1 MIDRALSLPLYLSS
15 KPVFWL
21 LLTFVV
27 YWFALR
33 VHQRY
38 GMRSYAHPVAISVP
52 IIVGILLVSGTPY
65 QTYIDGTQFI
75 HFLLGPATVALA
87 VPLYKQAAQV
97 QKDWQRLFMAA
108 ILGSLASISTAMSLA
123 WLLGA
128 SPATILSMGAKS
140 VTMPIAM
147 TITEKIG
154 GSPSLTSAFVMLT
167 GIFGAGVA
175 QATLAMAKIPSLRIC
190 GFSLGVAAHGIGA
203 SRAFQLSQEAGAY
216 AGLAMG
222 LSGLATAALLPLLIY
237 LF

>member
-1 MIDRALSLPLYLSS
+1 MIERALTLPHYLSAM
-15 KPVFWL
+15 PVFWL
-21 LLTFVV
+21 LLTLTV

-33 VHQRY
+33 VHRWA

-52 IIVGILLVSGTPY
+52 IIVGILLISRTPY
-65 QTYIDGTQFI
+65 QTYIDGTRFI

-97 QKDWQRLFMAA
+97 QKDWQRLVLAA
-108 ILGSLASISTAMSLA
+108 VMGSLASMGTAMSLA
-123 WLLGA
+123 WALGA
-128 SPATILSMGAKS
+128 SPATVLSMGAKS

-147 TITEKIG
+147 TITEQIG
-154 GSPSLTSAFVMLT
+154 GSASLTSAFVMLT
-167 GIFGAGVA
+167 GIIGAGIA
-175 QATLAMAKIPSLRIC
+175 QATLAMAKISSLRIC

-222 LSGLATAALLPLLIY
+222 LSGVATAALLPLLIY
-237 LF
+237 IL

>member
-1 MIDRALSLPLYLSS
+1 MIDRALSLPQYLSG

-21 LLTFVV
+21 LITLLV

-33 VHQRY
+33 VYQWS
-38 GMRSYAHPVAISVP
+38 GMRSAAHPVAISVP
-52 IIVGILLVSGTPY
+52 LIVGILLLSGVTY
-65 QTYIDGTQFI
+65 QTYMDGTQFI

-87 VPLYKQAAQV
+87 VPLYKQTAQV
-97 QKDWQRLFMAA
+97 QRDWQWLFLAA
-108 ILGSLASISTAMSLA
+108 ILGSVASMGTAMGLA
-123 WLLGA
+123 WALGA
-128 SPATILSMGAKS
+128 SPATVLSMGAKS

-167 GIFGAGVA
+167 GVFGAGIA
-175 QATLAMAKIPSLRIC
+175 QAALAMAKISSLRIC

-222 LSGLATAALLPLLIY
+222 LSGIATAALLPLLNY